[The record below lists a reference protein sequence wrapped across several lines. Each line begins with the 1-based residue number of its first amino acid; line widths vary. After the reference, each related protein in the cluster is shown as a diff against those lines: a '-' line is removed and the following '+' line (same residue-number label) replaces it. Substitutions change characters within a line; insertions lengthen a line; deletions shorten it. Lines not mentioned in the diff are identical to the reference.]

1 MRAGEFSEFVQPD
14 YKLLGQKQRT
24 RAKPWLKQLT
34 ANPQQLHLSRPLV
47 LSHSHVNLFHSCTF
61 SAAGVRLHLQLH
73 SSTREPGRVAHVC
86 VSVCRENGWIRPQ
99 KALPMSLFSSLP
111 PLWWLY
117 IHISPQKGGRGSG
130 AKSSWVCMNRQYV
143 E

>member
-73 SSTREPGRVAHVC
+73 SHTREPGRVAHVC
-86 VSVCRENGWIRPQ
+86 VCVQRKRLDLSPESSPYV
-99 KALPMSLFSSLP
+99 SL
-111 PLWWLY
+111 
-117 IHISPQKGGRGSG
+117 
-130 AKSSWVCMNRQYV
+130 
-143 E
+143 